1 MRATTFLLAF
11 TLSATTLAQDIAGR
25 WITVDDNTGKQ
36 RSVVEITV
44 TDGIAHGRIVQIF
57 DKDKVGK
64 TCEACT
70 DDRKGRKVLGMEII
84 RNMVRKG
91 SEWTGGTI
99 LDPDN
104 GKVYTCKMWVE
115 NGKLKVRG
123 YIAFFFRTQ
132 TWLPDGR

>member
-1 MRATTFLLAF
+1 MRPTAFLLA
-11 TLSATTLAQDIAGR
+11 LSLPATILAQDIAGR

-57 DKDKVGK
+57 DKDKAGK

-132 TWLPDGR
+132 TWLPDGP